1 MTNYRQIKI
10 PADVF
15 AEHKE
20 RKNELGLTWAE
31 YLEKESVEV
40 KEAETIDYD
49 EIESRMERVI
59 DGSTYE

>member
-1 MTNYRQIKI
+1 MTDYRQIKI

-31 YLEKESVEV
+31 YLDKESVEV
-40 KEAETIDYD
+40 EQSREQVDYA
-49 EIESRMERVI
+49 EIERRVERVLQ
-59 DGSTYE
+59 SSL

>member
-1 MTNYRQIKI
+1 MTDYRQIKI

-31 YLEKESVEV
+31 YLEKESVEI
-40 KEAETIDYD
+40 EQTEIDYA
-49 EIESRMERVI
+49 EIETRVERI
-59 DGSTYE
+59 LEKNLL